1 MKGSIKRP
9 RWAAVL
15 AAASLFV
22 LLTACGS
29 GGDDASAPSA
39 PSSASPSSDDVTVS
53 ESVDFRLTSGHHTAG
68 VDFPAG
74 TYDLTAIQWCGRVS
88 SSNGAVNLPMGTAD
102 YNTDGQN
109 TYTQSVEDVEL
120 SSGTVLSLSGGV
132 VLRLRCDAPDT
143 APLQPRNQDITEDVT
158 LGAGSYTAGV
168 DFPAGT
174 YDLTA
179 TDGVGNVE
187 SSNLQNGGIN
197 DVMGTTWRI
206 AEGYGFCEQYY
217 QNVELPK
224 GTTLRISGVELL
236 LSPSE

>member
-1 MKGSIKRP
+1 MKLVIRKAP
-9 RWAAVL
+9 FAAVL
-15 AAASLFV
+15 TGALLLA

-29 GGDDASAPSA
+29 GSDGSDASSPPA
-39 PSSASPSSDDVTVS
+39 SSAASDESAVS
-53 ESVDFRLTSGHHTAG
+53 RSVDFRLTSGHHTAG

-74 TYDLTAIQWCGRVS
+74 TYDLTAVQWCGRVS
-88 SSNGAVNLPMGTAD
+88 SSNGAVDLAMGTAD

-109 TYTQSVEDVEL
+109 TYAQSAEDVEL

-132 VLRLRCDAPDT
+132 VLRLRCDAPDD
-143 APLQPRNQDITEDVT
+143 APLQPRRQEITEDVS
-158 LGAGSYTAGV
+158 LSAGIYTAGV

-174 YDLTA
+174 YDFTA

-187 SSNLQNGGIN
+187 SSNLRSGGIN

-217 QNVELPK
+217 QNVELPE
-224 GTTLRISGVELL
+224 GTTLRISGVDLL

>member
-1 MKGSIKRP
+1 MKHFIKKNMF
-9 RWAAVL
+9 ALLTGVCIL
-15 AAASLFV
+15 V

-29 GGDDASAPSA
+29 TGDDTSASSA
-39 PSSASPSSDDVTVS
+39 PSSSAPSDDS
-53 ESVDFRLTSGHHTAG
+53 AASQSIDFRLTSGHHTAG

-74 TYDLTAIQWCGRVS
+74 TYDLTAVQWCGRVS
-88 SSNGAVNLPMGTAD
+88 SSNGAVDLPMGTAD

-109 TYTQSVEDVEL
+109 TYTQNVTDVQL

-132 VLRLRCDAPDT
+132 VLRLSCDDPDDT
-143 APLQPRNQDITEDVT
+143 PLQPRNQEITEDIT
-158 LGAGSYTAGV
+158 LGAGNYTAGV

-187 SSNLQNGGIN
+187 SSNLQDGGIN

-217 QNVELPK
+217 QNVELPE